1 MTRLADILML
11 VAYVNTILLIYSI
24 ISKNNTSKNLEKNE
38 EQTKCEIRYKQY
50 YTTIN
55 SAKTYVVVCEVEDI
69 LEQFWR
75 ECVQR
80 VEKWLELTRVW
91 RLLVGQR
98 KPLLPNRLKT
108 LVLYSKQ
115 LQPSWCRHNAV
126 QVTLISSQE
135 LKGFSVQPL
144 TIAW

>member
-80 VEKWLELTRVW
+80 VEK
-91 RLLVGQR
+91 
-98 KPLLPNRLKT
+98 
-108 LVLYSKQ
+108 
-115 LQPSWCRHNAV
+115 
-126 QVTLISSQE
+126 
-135 LKGFSVQPL
+135 
-144 TIAW
+144 